1 MKIEGAIPRVQPMG
15 VGGPEACWVSSPR
28 IFQPP
33 GEETFATRDLP
44 AQRPMLWRGG
54 LSSLRQQALQNPPT
68 ARADTTPPGPNSTD
82 SQLAGELEKHFGE
95 LHCFLKDGRL
105 TQSSLRQI
113 AAQTLSG
120 E

>member
-1 MKIEGAIPRVQPMG
+1 MKIEGAIPRAQPMG
-15 VGGPEACWVSSPR
+15 VGGPEVSWASSPR
-28 IFQPP
+28 GFQLP
-33 GEETFATRDLP
+33 GDEPFATRELP
-44 AQRPMLWRGG
+44 VQRPMLWRGG
-54 LSSLRQQALQNPPT
+54 LSSLRQQALQNPPAMRT
-68 ARADTTPPGPNSTD
+68 NTTPPGPNSTD

-95 LHCFLKDGRL
+95 LHGFLKDGRL